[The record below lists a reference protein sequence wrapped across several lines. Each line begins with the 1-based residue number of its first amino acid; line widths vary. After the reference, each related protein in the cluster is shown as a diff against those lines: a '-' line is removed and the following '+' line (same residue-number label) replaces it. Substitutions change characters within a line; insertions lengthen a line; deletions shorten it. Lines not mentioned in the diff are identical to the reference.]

1 MAAKAKADAGTDAEA
16 TEPVEIDELD
26 RRIIAALNDGAR
38 KSYREIAKEL
48 DVALSTVSNRV
59 KRLEEAGVVTGYVPV
74 VDPEKAG
81 FLLTVL
87 IGIRIAHGKL
97 REVEEVLA
105 ADERVYGV
113 YDVTG
118 DWDCMV
124 LARFRDRAEL
134 DAFIKDVLSH
144 EHVERTNTHLVLNT
158 VKDEKTLP
166 IGE

>member
-1 MAAKAKADAGTDAEA
+1 MADAKDDAAADASDAE
-16 TEPVEIDELD
+16 PVDLDELD
-26 RRIIAALNDGAR
+26 RRIIGALNDSAR

-48 DVALSTVSNRV
+48 GVALSTVSNRI
-59 KRLEEAGVVTGYVPV
+59 KRLEEAGVLLGYVPV

-81 FLLTVL
+81 FHLTVL

-105 ADERVYGV
+105 REEQVYGV

-124 LARFRDRAEL
+124 LARFHDRAEL